1 MPIPFEIER
10 LKIGGANG
18 LEIRNIHGTA
28 SWDLLIF
35 FHRDGTLPW
44 IPLPSCSYCTN
55 VFEWYFFGRART
67 NEANTALL
75 FKMFSFQSTLALQAG
90 DQIWFVVDQM
100 AQGTYLYDDIMNYH
114 HYTGWLLEEN
124 LSQSL

>member
-1 MPIPFEIER
+1 MSTCSLTHTDFQKWIGYNDVKSQPVYFYVQKNTSFSTPYTPIPFEIER
-10 LKIGGANG
+10 LNIGGANG

-55 VFEWYFFGRART
+55 VFEWHFFLEERGLMKLT
-67 NEANTALL
+67 LL
-75 FKMFSFQSTLALQAG
+75 FYSKCSPS
-90 DQIWFVVDQM
+90 
-100 AQGTYLYDDIMNYH
+100 
-114 HYTGWLLEEN
+114 N
-124 LSQSL
+124 LH

>member
-1 MPIPFEIER
+1 MSTCSLTHTDFQKWIGYNDVKSQPVYFYVQKNTSFSTPYTPIPFEIER
-10 LKIGGANG
+10 LNIGGANG

-55 VFEWYFFGRART
+55 VFEWQFFWKSA
-67 NEANTALL
+67 
-75 FKMFSFQSTLALQAG
+75 
-90 DQIWFVVDQM
+90 D
-100 AQGTYLYDDIMNYH
+100 
-114 HYTGWLLEEN
+114 
-124 LSQSL
+124 